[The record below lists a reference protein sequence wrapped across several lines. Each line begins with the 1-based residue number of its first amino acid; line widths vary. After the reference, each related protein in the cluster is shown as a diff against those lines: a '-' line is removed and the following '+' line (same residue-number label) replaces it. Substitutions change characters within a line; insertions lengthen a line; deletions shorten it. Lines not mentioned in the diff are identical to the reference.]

1 MIRLEISGETAQEF
15 GTQLA
20 AVAQLMAG
28 NSGGVMPAPA
38 VEEKVTPRGRGK
50 SASAGTAQ
58 SSVEATPTGS
68 GTTTGN
74 TGPTATTAASPS
86 EDKPS
91 PTGAA
96 APASGAAKSD
106 TCTAAPADEI
116 TRDSVAKKC
125 TAYGQKGGPAALKE
139 LFVEMGS
146 ESGRWSGVPDEN
158 LAALNARLDDLL
170 A

>member
-38 VEEKVTPRGRGK
+38 AQPEAPKPARGRPK
-50 SASAGTAQ
+50 S
-58 SSVEATPTGS
+58 
-68 GTTTGN
+68 
-74 TGPTATTAASPS
+74 TAAEAAPALVL
-86 EDKPS
+86 EEMGRNLTPLAEPS
-91 PTGAA
+91 PTGDA

-106 TCTAAPADEI
+106 TSPAAPAGEAI

-158 LAALNARLDDLL
+158 LAALDARLDDLL
-170 A
+170 G